1 MTMRFAKYHGLGSD
15 NLVIG
20 PNVSGIVLSAADIRL
35 ICDRN
40 FRIGSDKI
48 LYGPAFE
55 NGR

>member
-1 MTMRFAKYHGLGSD
+1 MTIRFAKYHGLGSD